1 MKKLLCG
8 LLCASAV
15 LPSVASVE
23 AEVANIDVIA
33 IDSGLKNTIVAIPG
47 LDLAGGDL
55 VISNLV
61 KTTNLK
67 QGDKL
72 VAFSD
77 GKYES
82 WALDADGGHWTQ
94 AANRFFISA
103 SGTESEDT
111 TAASL
116 VRMSTGSG
124 IWLQRSVFA
133 KGNPFYIYAT
143 HVDSPTTTVDANS
156 TVLLGNPKVTNKT
169 PTISGAQNGDQI
181 IVPDATAFLSK
192 RVFTYNGSAWQYM
205 DSSDVLKTGLPEGLI
220 VAGTGFWYKAAD
232 AGSTRSVSW
241 E

>member
-15 LPSVASVE
+15 LPAVAVDV
-23 AEVANIDVIA
+23 EVANIDVIE

-82 WALDADGGHWTQ
+82 WELDADGGHWTQ
-94 AANRFFISA
+94 AASRFLITA
-103 SGTESEDT
+103 NGTTSSDAT
-111 TAASL
+111 PASL
-116 VRMSTGSG
+116 VTMSVGSG

-133 KGNPFYIYAT
+133 KGNSFYIYAT
-143 HVDSPTTTVDANS
+143 HVDSPSTTVAANA
-156 TVLLGNPKVTNKT
+156 TVLLGNPTVTDKT

-181 IVPDATAFLSK
+181 IVPVEGVFLS
-192 RVFTYNGSAWQYM
+192 RRTFTYTDGAWKYI
-205 DSSDVLKTGLPEGLI
+205 DSSDKLQTGLPENLI
-220 VAGTGFWYKAAD
+220 VAGTGFWYKAAN